1 MTMTQKHAEGLIQQ
15 LHVLLVDDSAYMRA
29 IVRGLLN
36 HIGVKR
42 ISEAGDGIVALDR
55 IREDTPDIIVLDWVM
70 PLLNGPELMRIV
82 RSPGVFPTPDIPIIM
97 LTAHGKESRI
107 RESVSLG
114 VNEFLCKPVSA
125 KSLFERLVSIVLK
138 PRVSV
143 QMGEYYGPF
152 PRIKTAVEGQMAA
165 MRPIQSTT

>member
-1 MTMTQKHAEGLIQQ
+1 MTMTQKHAEALIQK

-29 IVRGLLN
+29 IVRGLLHN
-36 HIGVKR
+36 IGVKR

-55 IREDTPDIIVLDWVM
+55 IREDTPDVIILDWVM
-70 PLLNGPELMRIV
+70 PLLNGPELIRIV
-82 RSPGVFPTPDIPIIM
+82 RSPGVFPSPDIPIIM

-138 PRVSV
+138 PRISV
-143 QMGEYYGPF
+143 QVGEYYGPV
-152 PRIKTAVEGQMAA
+152 PRIKMADEGQMAVLQPVEQP
-165 MRPIQSTT
+165 R